1 VKFVPVAAREY
12 DALPDRERA
21 ALQEAIQKLKALGDQ
36 LGAPHSSKVLG
47 IQGSLRELRP
57 RRGSSPIRA
66 FYRRIGDFMVIG
78 AVGPEANVDRRGFNR
93 AVTLAVDRLDE
104 FRSDEEAG

>member
-1 VKFVPVAAREY
+1 VKFVPEAAKEY

-21 ALQEAIQKLKALGDQ
+21 AIQEAIQKLKVLGDQ

-47 IQGSLRELRP
+47 IQGTLRELRP

-78 AVGPEANVDRRGFNR
+78 AVGPEAEVDQRGFRR
-93 AVTLAVDRLDE
+93 AVAHAISRLDE
-104 FRSDEEAG
+104 FRSDEERD